1 MKKLFIHIGLPKTA
15 TSSIQSFLYDNNDFL
30 SEQGFHYIKT
40 GLSQSLKCHH
50 DIVWKLGLHIG
61 PSYVEKDIQ
70 KYKDEI
76 LSGLFAENEKYS
88 DKDLILSSELLTFLN
103 DYEKLNPILEVFKNR
118 EIKFIIN
125 IRRQDRFLESL
136 YQQVVKDGTSLSFAE
151 WLKQSREVA
160 NYNKLI
166 NKLLKITSKE
176 NIIIDIFD
184 TNSQELFPVEKF
196 LISLGFDEEFILNK
210 EIKNSIEN
218 ESLSKEQIEIIR
230 KSNKL
235 DYDARYKLLEKF
247 LTDNQSNSI
256 DKASYLND
264 KQRENIINS
273 FRKSNDILIES
284 MDLSDK
290 IASFADVPLPK
301 NRDIVYHID
310 HKDKSFISGWCFDKN
325 SMRNPVKLELY
336 IDDKKVYKEEANKF
350 RKDFFENATHPTGN
364 VGFQFN
370 INSENIKDN
379 SNFIL
384 KIQDCNFILK

>member
-103 DYEKLNPILEVFKNR
+103 DYEKLNPILEVFNNR

-136 YQQVVKDGTSLSFAE
+136 YQQVVKDGTSIPFGE

-196 LISLGFDEEFILNK
+196 LISLGFDEEFILNM

>member
-103 DYEKLNPILEVFKNR
+103 DYEKLNPILEVFNNR